1 MIFNRYKNL
10 SLTNVNKF
18 FLYIVYIFLIS
29 ILSLVFTIFFIK
41 KFGMVDESF
50 NLILKDISFAHG
62 PLIENIVNYGN
73 FFQYIEGIKF
83 YLAKTLFIPVLI
95 SGLALI
101 STNIFFII
109 IFKNILFYSIY
120 FFICLKYSTY
130 FSLKLFNFITLLLI
144 PIFIPYNLI
153 VSLNFVY
160 EDCVI
165 AILLP
170 CLYLLLISNIKKRYL
185 YISLILFILYFVK
198 TSMFLIVLCLPVF
211 IIFFENNNKFKYL
224 PIFFSISAIMIWG
237 SYGVY
242 KTGKFPFG
250 SASST
255 YNSQVLSFSFNKN
268 FASYY
273 PLKSTDLIPVKWHPN
288 HIKNEWDFYDY
299 YKKLNNDY
307 IKKNYLEFFKNNIL
321 KIKFILFNI
330 HRDGAFPE
338 KNGEFNNDIR
348 PSLIINKVLFNSALF
363 LLFYSLIKN
372 FKSIL
377 RKDHFYFFILLS
389 LNLPPHLIAWAT
401 SKHLVGIT
409 SVSIIYLFYNF
420 FQKK

>member
-18 FLYIVYIFLIS
+18 LLYIVYIFLIS

-41 KFGMVDESF
+41 KFGMVDANF
-50 NLILKDISFAHG
+50 NLILKEITFAHG
-62 PLIENIVNYGN
+62 PLIENIVNYGS

-83 YLAKTLFIPVLI
+83 YLAKTLFIPFLI
-95 SGLALI
+95 SGLSLI
-101 STNIFFII
+101 STNIFFIV
-109 IFKNILFYSIY
+109 IFKNILFYSFY
-120 FFICLKYSTY
+120 FFICLKYSIH
-130 FSLKLFNFITLLLI
+130 FHLKLFNFIILLLI

-165 AILLP
+165 SILLP
-170 CLYLLLISNIKKRYL
+170 CLYLLLISNIEKRYF
-185 YISLILFILYFVK
+185 YISIILFILYFVK
-198 TSMFLIVLCLPVF
+198 TSMFLVALCLPVF
-211 IIFFENNNKFKYL
+211 IIFFEKNNKSKYL
-224 PIFFSISAIMIWG
+224 PILFSISAIMIWG
-237 SYGVY
+237 SYGFY

-288 HIKNEWDFYDY
+288 YIENEWEFYDY

-307 IKKNYLEFFKNNIL
+307 IKKNYLEFFKNSIL

-348 PSLIINKVLFNSALF
+348 PSLIINKFLFNIALF
-363 LLFYSLIKN
+363 LLFYSFIKN

-377 RKDHFYFFILLS
+377 RKDHFYFIILLS

-409 SVSIIYLFYNF
+409 SVSIIYLFHNF